1 MTIFTRISL
10 LVAFLLPLSLL
21 SCRNGDGSNITGKPG
36 DLPDEVVSLS
46 VENPRQALALIDS
59 AESGQLMTPFECE
72 YLRCV
77 TYHNG
82 LSQYRMAILHGTK
95 AYEMPEARDN
105 ADNFLALVEMLAD
118 EYLSMG
124 DHSES
129 TRLCAEGLELAKD
142 SLLIKREA
150 NLHVTMGLNLL
161 DMNQDDEAFRHFSEA
176 EKASRQLA
184 AGSDGYEDSDN
195 FLYTLG
201 VLANA
206 LSDKGKTDRA
216 IELFRMTISIP
227 GHETSN

>member
-129 TRLCAEGLELAKD
+129 TRLCAEGLKLAKD

-161 DMNQDDEAFRHFSEA
+161 DKNLTTTSRRAPPPGSPNATRRCSGASIMRFSTA
-176 EKASRQLA
+176 NS
-184 AGSDGYEDSDN
+184 
-195 FLYTLG
+195 FLTP
-201 VLANA
+201 A
-206 LSDKGKTDRA
+206 LQKKS
-216 IELFRMTISIP
+216 
-227 GHETSN
+227 